1 MEPEFQTDVKD
12 QLLNIELGFQ
22 TGTEGQHSQYG
33 IWRVRRLG
41 ARRKVVP
48 LDYKVTIRL
57 YGIVTFR
64 LYGTNLNI
72 AGNK

>member
-22 TGTEGQHSQYG
+22 TGTEGQHSQYR

-64 LYGTNLNI
+64 LYGTKLNI